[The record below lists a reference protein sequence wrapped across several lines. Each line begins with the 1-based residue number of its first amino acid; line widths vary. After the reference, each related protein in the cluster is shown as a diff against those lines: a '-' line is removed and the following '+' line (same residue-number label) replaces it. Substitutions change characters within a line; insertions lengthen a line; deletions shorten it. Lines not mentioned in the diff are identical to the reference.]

1 MMLEDAVKQGFNF
14 ENIQSLVKM
23 YLENEFLDEEE
34 ADAFL
39 STLPVGTDSK
49 EEIREVTDQL
59 FGNGEDIL
67 LPLQTKPLDEYF
79 GSFTDSQRRA
89 FEWIKD
95 KNEVQHTQILAAI
108 IGAAGCGK
116 SYVMGAIVTYLK
128 TCDLVVTKLAPS
140 GVAASLIKGTT
151 IHNFFKLDITGK
163 SLLENGTIDAQ
174 ILKKLMYFYR

>member
-1 MMLEDAVKQGFNF
+1 
-14 ENIQSLVKM
+14 M

-49 EEIREVTDQL
+49 EEIMEVTNQL
-59 FGNGEDIL
+59 FGNGEGDDIL
-67 LPLQTKPLDEYF
+67 LPPQTKPLDEYF

-95 KNEVQHTQILAAI
+95 KNEVQQTQILAAI

-116 SYVMGAIVTYLK
+116 SYVMGAIVTYFYK
-128 TCDLVVTKLAPS
+128 TCT
-140 GVAASLIKGTT
+140 
-151 IHNFFKLDITGK
+151 
-163 SLLENGTIDAQ
+163 
-174 ILKKLMYFYR
+174 